1 MVHLLTNHEFHL
13 ILFMLLFSN
22 AQSSSSSREKKNFGP
37 SSPSM
42 FMALLRAASKSTINH
57 GLTELPE
64 LMQWLNP

>member
-1 MVHLLTNHEFHL
+1 MHRVQVLVG
-13 ILFMLLFSN
+13 
-22 AQSSSSSREKKNFGP
+22 KKNKIGP

>member
-13 ILFMLLFSN
+13 ILFILLFGN
-22 AQSSSSSREKKNFGP
+22 AQSSSSTRKINKSGP

-42 FMALLRAASKSTINH
+42 FMALLRVASKSTINH

-64 LMQWLNP
+64 LMQ